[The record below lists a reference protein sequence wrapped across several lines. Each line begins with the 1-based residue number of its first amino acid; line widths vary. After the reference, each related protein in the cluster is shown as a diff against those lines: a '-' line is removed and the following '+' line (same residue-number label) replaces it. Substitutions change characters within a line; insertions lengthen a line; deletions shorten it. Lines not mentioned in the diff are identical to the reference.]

1 MKTTKPKRLPIPA
14 GLYGVFKAIEEAE
27 RKKAVMAQQ
36 QQQQR

>member
-1 MKTTKPKRLPIPA
+1 MTKQKPKRLPIPA

-27 RKKAVMAQQ
+27 RRKAELAHQ